1 MMLAPLVRFVV
12 ERELLSCEARVCH
25 EGTAVGEKDL

>member
-1 MMLAPLVRFVV
+1 MMFALLVRFDV
-12 ERELLSCEARVCH
+12 RGELLSCVARVCH

>member
-1 MMLAPLVRFVV
+1 MMLAPLVRFVD
-12 ERELLSCEARVCH
+12 ERKLLSCEARVCH